1 METSMKLGLGLYRGL
16 LNPDTLRFAR
26 QAGVTHIVAHL
37 PGHFVRE
44 GSKILTSD
52 QAAYGFGVSDAADP
66 IWTAEGLRD
75 LKALVNSEGLEL
87 EALENFAP
95 AHWYDVLL
103 DGPRRAEQMAHLKR
117 IVRDVGRAGIRTMG
131 YSFSVAGVWGR
142 TEGPFARGA
151 ARSVGFENPEQTP
164 IPAGMVWNMV
174 YDPERFDPDNPTETV
189 GAVSAEEIWRRF
201 AGFLGEMIPVAEEA
215 GVTLALHPDDPPLPV
230 LRGAARLVYHPEYYQ
245 RVYDL
250 APSPRNA
257 IELCV
262 GTVSEM
268 AGADVYA
275 AVDRYSAAGR
285 IAYVHL
291 RNVRGKVPHYHE
303 AFIDDGDTDM
313 LRVLEI
319 LHRNGFDGVVIPD
332 HTPLLECAAP
342 WHASMAHALGWIR
355 AAMTAVGRA

>member
-1 METSMKLGLGLYRGL
+1 MKLGLGLYRAL

-44 GSKILTSD
+44 GSKIITSD

-66 IWTAEGLRD
+66 IWTAEGLCD

-189 GAVSAEEIWRRF
+189 GTVSAEEIWRRF

-275 AVDRYSAAGR
+275 AVDRYSRAGR